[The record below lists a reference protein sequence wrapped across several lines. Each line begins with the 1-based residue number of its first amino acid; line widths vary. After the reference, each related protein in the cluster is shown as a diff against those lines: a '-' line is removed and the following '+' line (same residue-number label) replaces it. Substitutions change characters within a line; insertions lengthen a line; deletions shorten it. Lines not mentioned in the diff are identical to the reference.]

1 MWESGRNKI
10 TRNVD
15 PKNYADDKYQMGRN
29 TNIKMI
35 FSKETIVTG
44 VQIINKNDKK
54 DSYENYKKMQLQ
66 FSNTF
71 VKEVELANGKQN
83 DVFNLEYPVETSFV
97 NVAGL
102 STWGHMPVQHWICDG
117 IYPWCKRTTGFRS
130 GLSEIRLFGCA
141 EGIYHVDK
149 WSEL

>member
-54 DSYENYKKMQLQ
+54 DSYENYKKMELQ

-83 DVFNLEYPVETSFV
+83 DVLSLKYPIETSFV
-97 NVAGL
+97 NLEGL
-102 STWGHMPVQHWICDG
+102 STWGHMPDQHWICNG
-117 IYPWCKRTTGFRS
+117 IYPWCERTTGFRS

-141 EGIYHVDK
+141 EGIDHVDK
-149 WSEL
+149 Y